1 MDKLKAKKAKL
12 ERRHRRVRGK
22 VSGTAARPRLCVT
35 RTNAHIY
42 AQVIDDVT
50 GRTIVAAASVDPE
63 LKSALKTG
71 STVDAARVVGEAIGR
86 RATEAG
92 LTEVVFDRGGRLYH
106 GRVKALAEGARS
118 AGLTF

>member
-22 VSGTAARPRLCVT
+22 VSGTGQRPRLCVT
-35 RTNAHIY
+35 RTNSHIY
-42 AQVIDDVT
+42 VQVIDDVS
-50 GRTIVAAASVDPE
+50 GRTIVSASSIDPE
-63 LKSALKTG
+63 LKGALKTG
-71 STVDAARVVGEAIGR
+71 ATADAARVVGDAVGR
-86 RATEAG
+86 RAVEAG